1 MTFPS
6 LYNVKA
12 ISKADSIIKMANQ
25 PRPPQS
31 DWKEVSQMKR
41 QKVFWTK
48 ELVQKYTWAFKSNVD
63 MQPIYDQTSKEVKQ
77 IDNDIRETRFHMKN
91 NYKNDFGLFKKLKG
105 RIDEL
110 EEARAKVISAGQEQ
124 KFSLRHT
131 AENIHNF
138 IDLIGYN
145 Q

>member
-1 MTFPS
+1 
-6 LYNVKA
+6 
-12 ISKADSIIKMANQ
+12 
-25 PRPPQS
+25 
-31 DWKEVSQMKR
+31 
-41 QKVFWTK
+41 
-48 ELVQKYTWAFKSNVD
+48 
-63 MQPIYDQTSKEVKQ
+63 
-77 IDNDIRETRFHMKN
+77 MKN
-91 NYKNDFGLFKKLKG
+91 FYNLKDFDEFKRLKR

-145 Q
+145 QQEALTITERRIGLTQKALSGKEIEPNIGNGVDHVYKIIAHKGKHSKGGKGVLKFAI